1 MVVYRNGSY
10 SSSFRQ
16 VTVAW
21 GKHSLINDNYKLHYV
36 LNISTMLFNTCVH
49 NRRREN
55 NCVSSNQ
62 KKKNRFNVTNMD
74 EPSFLVELI
83 DSLQFTE
90 DQGHKVVIYSMNQK
104 GRSSKVTLKN
114 MFIGERTS
122 NTPC

>member
-1 MVVYRNGSY
+1 
-10 SSSFRQ
+10 
-16 VTVAW
+16 
-21 GKHSLINDNYKLHYV
+21 
-36 LNISTMLFNTCVH
+36 MLFNTCVH

>member
-1 MVVYRNGSY
+1 
-10 SSSFRQ
+10 
-16 VTVAW
+16 
-21 GKHSLINDNYKLHYV
+21 
-36 LNISTMLFNTCVH
+36 
-49 NRRREN
+49 
-55 NCVSSNQ
+55 
-62 KKKNRFNVTNMD
+62 MD